1 MSEQKTVFNRLFKKE
16 ELASQKVE
24 LAVTDDINFELK
36 NIKGFLD
43 KANKADANIQK
54 LVTSLNSNYSH
65 FANNMGYAKGR
76 IKVVDS
82 LSSKF
87 QKLAGEL
94 GIDAKG
100 TESFKTISL
109 MYDYLSQIED
119 TLGNMTTAIKSI
131 GK

>member
-1 MSEQKTVFNRLFKKE
+1 MSTLKTVGNKLFKT
-16 ELASQKVE
+16 ELASHEVK
-24 LAVTDDINFELK
+24 LAITDEISAELK
-36 NIKGFLD
+36 NIQGFLD

-65 FANNMGYAKGR
+65 FANNMGFAKGR
-76 IKVVDS
+76 TKVVDS
-82 LSSKF
+82 LSTKF
-87 QKLAGEL
+87 QKMAGEL

-100 TESFKTISL
+100 TDSYKSISL

-119 TLGNMTTAIKSI
+119 TLGNMVTAIKSI